1 MVQIWYKNKPKIR
14 IKQKLGEKYGY
25 KNMVQLV
32 ELHHILLLIFM
43 WIISLLQS
51 RRR

>member
-14 IKQKLGEKYGY
+14 IKQELDKKYRY

-43 WIISLLQS
+43 
-51 RRR
+51 